1 MAEQTMLDEIQ
12 LVVFGLGREEFGVD
26 ITQVREILKVPR
38 ITDVPNSPE
47 FIEGVINL
55 RGQITTIMDLRKRL
69 GVGIGEIDDDAR
81 IIIIEMEDMAMGM
94 IVNSVTEV
102 LHMSTKDVDP
112 APSISSDVETEYISG
127 VGKLKDRLLILLDV
141 AKILSKG
148 EVEQVMKMES
158 KARR

>member
-1 MAEQTMLDEIQ
+1 MAEQAMLDELQ
-12 LVVFGLGREEFGVD
+12 LVVFSLGKEEFGVD

-81 IIIIEMEDMAMGM
+81 IIIIEVEDMAMGM

-148 EVEQVMKMES
+148 EVEQVKKMDA
-158 KARR
+158 KVRR